1 MVGCFSG
8 EANYLITLNK
18 PVIST
23 GERYI
28 PTMNDSHRIQ
38 FERPDLES
46 LTEHYTVVD
55 LHFHSNYSD
64 GYNSIP
70 VIAEKAKELGIGIAL
85 TDHNEI
91 RGAVELS
98 AYDGVFSIPG
108 IEVTSKEGTHV
119 LIYFYEIESLVSF
132 YHTHIEPFMG
142 IDIMSSIFLEMEDI
156 IDRARDYESVV
167 IFPHPYCG
175 SYAGIQNSYFSEE
188 RLNDVLAAA
197 DGIEVINSENL
208 NKWNL
213 RSALLG
219 FNLKKCITGG
229 SDGHRNFQM
238 GKVVSYARCAKN
250 SRAFLDAV
258 KSRKNMVIGKEIDLI
273 RKVTSNGVK
282 LRTNIR
288 NYPDLVEKN
297 LRYLNTKSR
306 LFKDNMRRSLSEHM
320 RERRRKARF
329 R

>member
-1 MVGCFSG
+1 
-8 EANYLITLNK
+8 
-18 PVIST
+18 
-23 GERYI
+23 
-28 PTMNDSHRIQ
+28 MNDSHRIQ
-38 FERPDLES
+38 FERPDLAE
-46 LTEHYTVVD
+46 LTDHYTVVD

-70 VIAEKAKELGIGIAL
+70 AIVEKALDLGIGIAL

-98 AYDGVFSIPG
+98 ASRDVFSIPG

-119 LIYFYEIESLVSF
+119 LVYFDDIDSLVSF

-142 IDIMSSIFLEMEDI
+142 VDVMSSTFLEMEDI
-156 IDRARDYESVV
+156 VDRARDYECLV

-188 RLNDVLAAA
+188 RLNRVLETV

-229 SDGHRNFQM
+229 SDGHRIYQM
-238 GKVVSYARCAKN
+238 GRVVSYAKCAKT
-250 SRAFLDAV
+250 SRAFLNAV
-258 KSRKNMVIGKEIDLI
+258 KKGKNRVIGKEIDLI
-273 RKVTSNGVK
+273 HKVTSNGVK
-282 LRTNIR
+282 LRSNIR

-306 LFKDNMRRSLSEHM
+306 IFKDNMRRSLTEHM
-320 RERRRKARF
+320 RDRRRRARF

>member
-1 MVGCFSG
+1 
-8 EANYLITLNK
+8 
-18 PVIST
+18 
-23 GERYI
+23 
-28 PTMNDSHRIQ
+28 MNDSHRIQ
-38 FERPDLES
+38 FERPDLDA
-46 LTEHYTVVD
+46 LTENYTVVD

-70 VIAEKAKELGIGIAL
+70 AIVEKALELGIGIAL

-98 AYDGVFSIPG
+98 AYRDVFSIPG
-108 IEVTSKEGTHV
+108 IEITSKEGTHV
-119 LIYFYEIESLVSF
+119 LVYFYDIDSLVSF

-142 IDIMSSIFLEMEDI
+142 MDVMSSIFLEMEDI
-156 IDRARDYESVV
+156 IDRAKDYESLV

-175 SYAGIQNSYFSEE
+175 SYAGIQNSYFSEA
-188 RLNDVLAAA
+188 RLRDVLEAA

-213 RSALLG
+213 RSCLLG

-229 SDGHRNFQM
+229 SDGHRIFQM
-238 GKVVSYARCAKN
+238 GKVVSYARCEKN
-250 SRAFLDAV
+250 TRAFLDAV
-258 KSRKNMVIGKEIDLI
+258 RDRKNQVIGKEIDII
-273 RKVTSNGVK
+273 RKMTSNGVK

-306 LFKDNMRRSLSEHM
+306 IIKDNMRRSLSEHM
-320 RERRRKARF
+320 RDRRRKARF

>member
-1 MVGCFSG
+1 
-8 EANYLITLNK
+8 
-18 PVIST
+18 
-23 GERYI
+23 
-28 PTMNDSHRIQ
+28 MNDSHRIQ
-38 FERPDLES
+38 FERPDLDL
-46 LTEHYTVVD
+46 LTENCTVVD

-64 GYNSIP
+64 GYNSVSRI
-70 VIAEKAKELGIGIAL
+70 VDKALELGIGIAL

-98 AYDGVFSIPG
+98 AHREVLSIPG

-119 LIYFYEIESLVSF
+119 LIYFYDIESLVSF

-142 IDIMSSIFLEMEDI
+142 IDVMSSSFLEMEDI
-156 IDRARDYESVV
+156 IDRARDYECVV

-175 SYAGIQNSYFSEE
+175 SYAGIQNSYFPEE
-188 RLNDVLAAA
+188 RLAGVLAAA
-197 DGIEVINSENL
+197 DGIEVINAENL

-213 RSALLG
+213 RSSLLG

-229 SDGHRNFQM
+229 SDGHRIVQM
-238 GKVVSYARCAKN
+238 GKVVTYARCEKN

-258 KSRKNMVIGKEIDLI
+258 KAGENMVIGKEIDLI
-273 RKVTSNGVK
+273 RKAASNGVK

-306 LFKDNMRRSLSEHM
+306 MIKDNMRRSFSEHM